1 MSFFGSAAPTV
12 RGNYSGFSGTNVVTG
27 KNGKILQMATRRR
40 ANANKSQRRRYTLKK
55 LKSNNN
61 QRARGEEQW
70 DLLDPVNTRVE
81 RGTYKNGYFTKASGQ
96 VPQLGFN
103 TGGIQSTGFV
113 QANDGTNTIALRQRV
128 AEQNFIR
135 HLSTDINLA
144 IIKEKPK
151 PIDLKMYADRLKGGL
166 LEEEVAERDANHKIK
181 VGPNG
186 KMIIEKRQGQ
196 ITEDEAITIY
206 NELIGLFIMHI
217 LYLKLIIDNINSDG
231 SISNKKVISPDYL
244 RKSFDAEKLRINMA
258 NGLFISGGILGAATV
273 GATVAVLVF
282 SVVGIPF
289 IPVLATGTSLFAT
302 EAAGGYL
309 TRLYSKNVIEARI
322 AKGQAFTISLSGV
335 IAEIHSTMFS
345 RENKFPIKDLKDKL
359 KYWGLSTAQVEYL
372 FIQNPATALD
382 RFNDIKLKYMEASQN
397 LMEKRDAFNAYNQDY
412 TYQKLQELRSAPG
425 YKKPYFRNN
434 TKALTQRIQQAKA
447 FNDEYRQQQFV
458 VDYNEAQQKLKEIL
472 SSGFQM
478 RSSNFSNN
486 INDTDAFI
494 LLFLCLPE
502 SSDLAPNEPLGPPN
516 LINAAYPNEPTDAIN
531 AAYPAATPPLTT
543 AAASL
548 ATTPPLTAPG
558 APRFLATTPPL
569 TAPGGPA
576 ASPAAANARAAAG
589 AANAAANAAR
599 VATAAAQQA
608 TAAANAANA
617 AGEESPA
624 PMSEMDEDENN
635 KQTLLKIDSQ
645 LTRIRGT
652 LKYRNPPVNSL
663 RNYMVNNLNIKQT
676 DAPLLFRLTQSL
688 LPPKNKKNKV

>member
-55 LKSNNN
+55 LKSTNN

-128 AEQNFIR
+128 AEQNFIQ

-144 IIKEKPK
+144 IIKEKPQ
-151 PIDLKMYADRLKGGL
+151 PIDLKMYADKLKS
-166 LEEEVAERDANHKIK
+166 AD
-181 VGPNG
+181 
-186 KMIIEKRQGQ
+186 
-196 ITEDEAITIY
+196 TEQEAITIY

-217 LYLKLIIDNINSDG
+217 IYLNIILININSG
-231 SISNKKVISPDYL
+231 GVSSSKKVVSPEFL

-258 NGLFISGGILGAATV
+258 NGLLISGGILGAATA

-309 TRLYSKNVIEARI
+309 TWLYSKNVIEARI

-372 FIQNPATALD
+372 FNENPTTALD

-494 LLFLCLPE
+494 LLFLCLPR
-502 SSDLAPNEPLGPPN
+502 SSNLAPNEPLTVVKGPKQLEAEAKAEEEAKAKAIANAKISAEQNATLVNTYPPN
-516 LINAAYPNEPTDAIN
+516 AAN
-531 AAYPAATPPLTT
+531 PPLTT

-558 APRFLATTPPL
+558 GPRFLATTPPL

-589 AANAAANAAR
+589 AANAAR

-652 LKYRNPPVNSL
+652 LKHRNPPVNSL

-688 LPPKNKKNKV
+688 LPPKK